1 MREDGAEALFSQG
14 ESPAKRSAGAAGT
27 LFPSLSAEPVEPSEP
42 AKPSEQ
48 AKPSQ
53 PSQPVKRSQPIKPSN
68 SLEPSRPFEPS
79 DPSKHSQPL
88 KPSNS
93 LEPSNPPK
101 PTKPLEP
108 SNSSKPSKPARPS
121 EPSQSF
127 LPTAFSQG
135 APASHV
141 VPTDSSMKSSPPSF
155 VLPTSKAPQTPQT
168 PQSKQTSQTP
178 QSIQTPQTPQ
188 SIQTPQTPQASSKP
202 VDPLAPGFP
211 VVKTPVS
218 TSGMLE
224 STISDEDLLQLLEIE
239 EQTAAESKAVLS
251 SEVDQIFASV
261 ENEAAEE
268 GNGAEG
274 GGKVVESSLREEQF
288 RLSQEVSGNW
298 SEFSQL
304 NASILQSVAPK
315 GINQTLS
322 LDDMEDLMSEDMK
335 HFL

>member
-1 MREDGAEALFSQG
+1 MREDGAESLFSQG

-42 AKPSEQ
+42 AKPSE
-48 AKPSQ
+48 
-53 PSQPVKRSQPIKPSN
+53 PSQPVKPSN

-79 DPSKHSQPL
+79 DTSKHSQPI

-93 LEPSNPPK
+93 LEPSNPPN
-101 PTKPLEP
+101 PTK
-108 SNSSKPSKPARPS
+108 PS
-121 EPSQSF
+121 EPSQSL

-135 APASHV
+135 APASLV
-141 VPTDSSMKSSPPSF
+141 VPTDSSKKSSPPSF
-155 VLPTSKAPQTPQT
+155 VLPTSKASQT
-168 PQSKQTSQTP
+168 PQSKQT
-178 QSIQTPQTPQ
+178 PQT
-188 SIQTPQTPQASSKP
+188 SQTPQASSKP

-218 TSGMLE
+218 ASGMLE

>member
-1 MREDGAEALFSQG
+1 
-14 ESPAKRSAGAAGT
+14 
-27 LFPSLSAEPVEPSEP
+27 
-42 AKPSEQ
+42 
-48 AKPSQ
+48 
-53 PSQPVKRSQPIKPSN
+53 
-68 SLEPSRPFEPS
+68 
-79 DPSKHSQPL
+79 
-88 KPSNS
+88 
-93 LEPSNPPK
+93 
-101 PTKPLEP
+101 
-108 SNSSKPSKPARPS
+108 
-121 EPSQSF
+121 
-127 LPTAFSQG
+127 
-135 APASHV
+135 
-141 VPTDSSMKSSPPSF
+141 
-155 VLPTSKAPQTPQT
+155 
-168 PQSKQTSQTP
+168 
-178 QSIQTPQTPQ
+178 
-188 SIQTPQTPQASSKP
+188 
-202 VDPLAPGFP
+202 
-211 VVKTPVS
+211 
-218 TSGMLE
+218 MLE